1 MAVSDKIIEA
11 DRYDRQ
17 IITLSGRIAEDEF
30 YRGLPVII
38 TIHSPDDSIEVL
50 KIKTTGTGFFE
61 TLLIIDKDSPRGV
74 YRVSASY
81 NGYVDRDLNLT
92 YQVVDRHFD
101 SSTTNSN
108 PGILNSDNS
117 QSKKTSSNKEI
128 EVPNWVKNNARW
140 WASEQI
146 GDQAFVSSIQYLI
159 EQDIIKIPESS
170 KSSSKSLN
178 GMPLWVKNIAGFWA
192 EDTISDDEFVK
203 SIQYLIE
210 NGIIVIS

>member
-1 MAVSDKIIEA
+1 MYAIRSYYV
-11 DRYDRQ
+11 
-17 IITLSGRIAEDEF
+17 
-30 YRGLPVII
+30 
-38 TIHSPDDSIEVL
+38 
-50 KIKTTGTGFFE
+50 
-61 TLLIIDKDSPRGV
+61 LIIDKDSPRGV

-210 NGIIVIS
+210 NGIIVVS